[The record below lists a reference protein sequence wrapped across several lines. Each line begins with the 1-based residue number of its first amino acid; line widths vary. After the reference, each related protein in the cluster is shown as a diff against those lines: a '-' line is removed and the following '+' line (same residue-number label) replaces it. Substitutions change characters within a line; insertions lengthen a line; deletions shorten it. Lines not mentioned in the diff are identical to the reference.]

1 MFVVPV
7 SNKTVLVRHWLKWY
21 RVQRGGE
28 DWRKLEI
35 KPYQKPKS
43 IAEIAKSLEM
53 AHTKKSKKEQL
64 THVKSSNRSK

>member
-43 IAEIAKSLEM
+43 ISEIAKSLEKTY
-53 AHTKKSKKEQL
+53 AKSSKKR
-64 THVKSSNRSK
+64 KK